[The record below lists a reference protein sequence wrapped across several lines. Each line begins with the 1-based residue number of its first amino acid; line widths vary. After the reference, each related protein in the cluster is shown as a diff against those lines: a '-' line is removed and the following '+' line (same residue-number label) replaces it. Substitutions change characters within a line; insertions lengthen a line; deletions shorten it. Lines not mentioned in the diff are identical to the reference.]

1 MIITIGIAIMAI
13 GFGVY
18 FSETETTPPKQLEGH
33 YHQIQVN
40 DNVAIGE
47 KHG

>member
-1 MIITIGIAIMAI
+1 MIIAIGIAVMAI

-18 FSETETTPPKQLEGH
+18 FSETETTPPKPLEGH

-40 DNVAIGE
+40 DNIAIGE